1 MKLGTQDTIRV
12 AYLVM
17 AGLMLTGTST
27 VWNTAG
33 YLNIFAWILEWV
45 GILLAFYMIVA
56 ATLDSIPLRVTRTYI
71 LMAVSAVILL
81 LSISF
86 VGPSSMSIAS
96 PYVPDPIFYF
106 IFGVPVIAGIIVFTL
121 SERRHDIRK
130 TSALFFICFAASI
143 MLLTYIFSLAG
154 PRLPTDETVLD
165 LYAGHIFLRGL
176 DPYNSSLTLGAFPF
190 YHFPYYYDT
199 PLTNGGYVSTY
210 SYPALSLITMLPA
223 VILDLKPALVMLPFF
238 IIPILLVW
246 YKAWSMKEWILS
258 IFILMPF
265 LSFVMYAP
273 QVEFGDLNI
282 VWTSLLMIS
291 YFFISRTRLSGAFY
305 GASLSVKQFPA
316 LILPFF
322 LYYIYRT
329 NGLRKTISW
338 AITAAGVFLVING
351 YFMLTNFHFFVHNL
365 LQDEFSPLLGV
376 GFGISQISFL
386 GFIDIPRVDFTIALI
401 VTFIALLGTYVLF
414 FDKMKYALF
423 AFPILI
429 FFFNYRLFIQYLAYW
444 LFLSILPAIDL
455 IHYRHI
461 HASDQDDH
469 ISRVTRS
476 KENHRNVR
484 LLVTFLVVLMATAV
498 VVGYHENVSQNPGH
512 FEINSVEFLNYNS
525 TGFVDEAAVNITF
538 YGNTITQTPV
548 LFRFIIPGGIVNVN
562 TCLWAP
568 KDNITLQSG
577 HPAEIVIVPLYSV
590 YSFPHNSPYRL
601 VAYYNTVQ
609 GAYSHNLSL
618 F

>member
-17 AGLMLTGTST
+17 AGLMLTGAST

-33 YLNIFAWILEWV
+33 YLNIFAWVLEWT
-45 GILLAFYMIVA
+45 GILLAFYFIMA
-56 ATLDSIPLRVTRTYI
+56 ATLDSLPLRVTRVYI
-71 LMAVSAVILL
+71 LMGISTIILL
-81 LSISF
+81 LSTSF
-86 VGPSSMSIAS
+86 VGPSSMSIAA

-106 IFGVPVIAGIIVFTL
+106 IFGVPIIAGIIVFFL
-121 SERRHDIRK
+121 SEGRYDIRK
-130 TSALFFICFAASI
+130 TSALFFLIFAASI
-143 MLLTYIFSLAG
+143 MLLTYIFYLAG

-210 SYPALSLITMLPA
+210 SYPALSFITMLPA
-223 VILDLKPALVMLPFF
+223 VVFDLKPALVMLPFF
-238 IIPILLVW
+238 IIPVFLVW

-316 LILPFF
+316 LMLPFL
-322 LYYIYRT
+322 LYYIFRT
-329 NGLRKTISW
+329 YGLRKTLIW
-338 AITAAGVFLVING
+338 AITAAGVFLAING
-351 YFMLTNFHFFVHNL
+351 YFMLIDFHFFVHNL

-386 GFIDIPRVDFTIALI
+386 GFIDIQRVDFTIALI
-401 VTFIALLGTYVLF
+401 VTFLAMLGTYIIF
-414 FDKMKYALF
+414 FDKMRYALF

-429 FFFNYRLFIQYLAYW
+429 FLFNYRLFIQYLAYW

-455 IHYRHI
+455 IHYRNN
-461 HASDQDDH
+461 HAEDH
-469 ISRVTRS
+469 YNHTSHVIIS
-476 KENHRNVR
+476 KADHRNVR
-484 LLVTFLVVLMATAV
+484 IFATFLVVLIATAV
-498 VVGYHENVSQNPGH
+498 VAGYHENVSQNPGH
-512 FEINSVEFLNYNS
+512 FEINSVEFLSYNS
-525 TGFVDEAAVNITF
+525 TGFVNEAAVNITF

-568 KDNITLQSG
+568 MDNITLQSG
-577 HPAEIVIVPLYSV
+577 HPAEVVIVPLYSV
-590 YSFPHNSPYRL
+590 YSFPHNSSYRL